1 MAIGYL
7 LVQARTAHGAV
18 PISGVQVR
26 IQDSAGRPV
35 YELTTDENG
44 ETPMVS
50 LETVDKSLSLDSGY
64 SGEPYKSYEVFA
76 GVRGF
81 LPVHVSGVAVFEG
94 ERAVLTLALVPEGKE
109 DGQVGGGGRQSMMEI
124 TIGKPAVAMEGE
136 RHQEGP
142 LSSAYVLRYV
152 VIPNPITVHLGS
164 PASQAANFLPR
175 LCKKCGEQRNL
186 SHLAA
191 GGSAGQYLCDYHF
204 CAEPGFYRMVQK
216 PGLRL

>member
-94 ERAVLTLALVPEGKE
+94 ERAVLPLALVPEGKE
-109 DGQVGGGGRQSMMEI
+109 DGQVGGRGEKRGGQKSKGMDTGDGGGR
-124 TIGKPAVAMEGE
+124 K
-136 RHQEGP
+136 
-142 LSSAYVLRYV
+142 
-152 VIPNPITVHLGS
+152 
-164 PASQAANFLPR
+164 
-175 LCKKCGEQRNL
+175 
-186 SHLAA
+186 
-191 GGSAGQYLCDYHF
+191 
-204 CAEPGFYRMVQK
+204 
-216 PGLRL
+216 

>member
-64 SGEPYKSYEVFA
+64 LGEPYKSYEVFA

-94 ERAVLTLALVPEGKE
+94 ERAVLPLALVPEGKE
-109 DGQVGGGGRQSMMEI
+109 DGQVGGGGRQGMMEI

-164 PASQAANFLPR
+164 PASQAANVQVSFP
-175 LCKKCGEQRNL
+175 
-186 SHLAA
+186 
-191 GGSAGQYLCDYHF
+191 DYVKNV
-204 CAEPGFYRMVQK
+204 ASSEIYPTWPQEA
-216 PGLRL
+216 LRANIYAIITFALNRVFTDRKSVV

>member
-26 IQDSAGRPV
+26 IQDAAGRPV

-76 GVRGF
+76 
-81 LPVHVSGVAVFEG
+81 E
-94 ERAVLTLALVPEGKE
+94 
-109 DGQVGGGGRQSMMEI
+109 
-124 TIGKPAVAMEGE
+124 
-136 RHQEGP
+136 
-142 LSSAYVLRYV
+142 
-152 VIPNPITVHLGS
+152 
-164 PASQAANFLPR
+164 
-175 LCKKCGEQRNL
+175 
-186 SHLAA
+186 
-191 GGSAGQYLCDYHF
+191 
-204 CAEPGFYRMVQK
+204 
-216 PGLRL
+216 